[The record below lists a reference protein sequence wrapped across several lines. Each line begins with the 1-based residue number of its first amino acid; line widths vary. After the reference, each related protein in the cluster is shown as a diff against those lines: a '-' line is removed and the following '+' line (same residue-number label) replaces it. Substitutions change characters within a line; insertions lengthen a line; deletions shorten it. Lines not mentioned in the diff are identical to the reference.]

1 MGYIWSTCIY
11 VFQTL
16 YSNWGISIWMFLN
29 QSVNFN
35 RFYIGHIGEH
45 VKTWEKNRRKS
56 NGKNT
61 HHGQQKHLTVTRDD
75 FQSSA
80 LVPPRKCS
88 HCKGHCEAPSHR
100 NDAPEVEEIR
110 LWWWKTCHV
119 GTAGGCFCVFFLGG
133 WLSTTMVSWL
143 FGDDFQALRCNFNT
157 FLLWKSEVVF
167 VHHTVDGRNPKQPP
181 GMYKPCK

>member
-1 MGYIWSTCIY
+1 MC
-11 VFQTL
+11 
-16 YSNWGISIWMFLN
+16 LN

-35 RFYIGHIGEH
+35 RFYIGHIGGH

-88 HCKGHCEAPSHR
+88 HCEGHCEAPSHR
-100 NDAPEVEEIR
+100 DDAPEVEEIV
-110 LWWWKTCHV
+110 CD
-119 GTAGGCFCVFFLGG
+119 GGKLVMLELLVFFSVFFFGG

-143 FGDDFQALRCNFNT
+143 FGDDFLP
-157 FLLWKSEVVF
+157 KSEVVF
-167 VHHTVDGRNPKQPP
+167 VHHTVDGSKIPNNHLGCINPVNGIFTIATGAGFLPSTIL
-181 GMYKPCK
+181 